1 MKNLVLRSS
10 TIDLLA
16 GIYSHIS
23 RRRRIQLLLLLI
35 VMLASAVAELLSL
48 GAVLPFL
55 TALSDIDRLWD
66 KPQFQMIS
74 VLLGFTDS
82 SQLVLLFTVL
92 FVSSAIVSAL
102 IRMFNVW
109 LNGRL
114 AAAIG
119 SDLSCEAYRRTLY
132 QPYETHLKRNS
143 AEIITTTTNQISIT
157 VSAFNS
163 FLQLLTS
170 SFISFALLLG
180 LFLINFWIA
189 LFGATLFGFS
199 YYLLTITTR
208 GELRT
213 NSHIIS
219 EATTQQ
225 LKSLQEGLAAIRDVL
240 LDGNQEHYISVY
252 RKSDRRHRLFQ
263 AKNAFLTIFPRYSFE
278 ALGMVAIASLGG
290 ILVSHKESSVT
301 VIPLLGSLAL
311 GAQRL
316 LPALQQVYNGW
327 ASLKGGNAA
336 IEGVLKI
343 LNQDLPQS
351 TNCVE
356 ASPFTRRISFKGV
369 YFRYADDEGDVLKAL
384 DLEVRKGESIG
395 LIGSTGS
402 GKSTT
407 LDILMGLLKPNRGNI
422 LIDGMNLYDQN
433 FPERLLSWRANIA
446 HVPQSIY
453 LADASIAENIAFGLS
468 NHDIDY
474 DRVRK
479 VASQAQISSFIESIP
494 GGYESFVG
502 ERGIRLSGGQRQRI
516 GIARALYKKASV
528 LIFDE
533 ATSALDS
540 DTEFE
545 VMRSIDNLDKELTI
559 FMIAHRLSTV
569 QSCDRVIVLS
579 DGRIVDDGT
588 PQQVI
593 SKYT

>member
-1 MKNLVLRSS
+1 MKNDLKNIVLRSS
-10 TIDLLA
+10 TVDLLA

-23 RRRRIQLLLLLI
+23 RRRRIQLLFLLF

-55 TALSDIDRLWD
+55 AALSDIDRLWD
-66 KPQFQMIS
+66 KPQIQTIS

-92 FVSSAIVSAL
+92 FVATAIISAL
-102 IRMFNVW
+102 IRMSNVW

-132 QPYETHLKRNS
+132 QPYEIHLKRNS
-143 AEIITTTTNQISIT
+143 AEIITTTTNQISLT
-157 VSAFNS
+157 VSSFNS
-163 FLQLLTS
+163 LLQLLTS
-170 SFISFALLLG
+170 SFVSVALLLG

-199 YYLLTITTR
+199 YYFLTITTR

-213 NSHIIS
+213 NSYIIS

-240 LDGNQEHYISVY
+240 LDESQENYISIY

-290 ILVSHKESSVT
+290 LLVAHEGSSVT

-327 ASLKGGNAA
+327 ASLKGCNAA
-336 IEGVLKI
+336 IQGVLTI

-351 TNCVE
+351 INYVE
-356 ASPFTRRISFKGV
+356 ASSFTHRISFKGV
-369 YFRYADDEGDVLKAL
+369 YFRYADDEEDVLKAL
-384 DLEVRKGESIG
+384 DLDVCKGESIG

-407 LDILMGLLKPNRGNI
+407 LDLLMGLLKPHRGQI
-422 LIDGMNLYDQN
+422 LIDGKDLYDQN
-433 FPERLLSWRANIA
+433 FPGRLSSWRANIA

-453 LADASIAENIAFGLS
+453 LSDSSIAENIAFGLPY
-468 NHDIDY
+468 HDIDY
-474 DRVRK
+474 ARVRA
-479 VASQAQISSFIESIP
+479 VAAQAQISSFIESIP
-494 GGYESFVG
+494 GGYESLVG

-516 GIARALYKKASV
+516 GIARALYKRASV

-533 ATSALDS
+533 ATSALDEETEENITNAISKLDS
-540 DTEFE
+540 D
-545 VMRSIDNLDKELTI
+545 ITI
-559 FMIAHRLSTV
+559 FNISHRKKTFNNYNRILLISNKTITMI
-569 QSCDRVIVLS
+569 
-579 DGRIVDDGT
+579 
-588 PQQVI
+588 
-593 SKYT
+593 K